1 MPDVLFPP
9 APAVVAAIFAATYLG
24 MAVGRVPGLRV
35 DRTGIGLIAA
45 ILLFGIGAVD
55 EGRIVEAVDFP
66 TIIILFGLMIL
77 SAQFAASGFYDWCSL
92 RIATARGTPAQ
103 LLAITVATTGA
114 LSAILVNDVV
124 VFAMAP
130 LLCAGMRARG
140 LDPRPFLIGLAGAAN
155 AGSAATI
162 VGNPQNIVI
171 GQVGQLEFWSFLA
184 ACGVPAGAAL
194 VCVFLVVWLAW
205 RRRWHLPEPHIE
217 PLPPPRLD
225 RPHLV
230 KALVCTAL
238 LLVFFASPLSDE
250 TGVLLIAGAIL
261 ISRRLTSRQ
270 MLGMVDW
277 QLLVLFVSLFIVTD
291 AITATGLPA
300 RAVEALTTAGLLP
313 DRLSIM
319 APLALA
325 ASNTIGNVPA
335 VVLLLSIWPEMQEGA
350 LYALA
355 VLTTLAGNLL
365 LIGSLANLIVAERA
379 YAAGVR
385 LGFLEHA
392 RCGIPMTLLSFT
404 AALLWLW
411 ATDILPAF

>member
-1 MPDVLFPP
+1 
-9 APAVVAAIFAATYLG
+9 
-24 MAVGRVPGLRV
+24 
-35 DRTGIGLIAA
+35 
-45 ILLFGIGAVD
+45 
-55 EGRIVEAVDFP
+55 
-66 TIIILFGLMIL
+66 
-77 SAQFAASGFYDWCSL
+77 
-92 RIATARGTPAQ
+92 
-103 LLAITVATTGA
+103 
-114 LSAILVNDVV
+114 
-124 VFAMAP
+124 
-130 LLCAGMRARG
+130 
-140 LDPRPFLIGLAGAAN
+140 
-155 AGSAATI
+155 
-162 VGNPQNIVI
+162 
-171 GQVGQLEFWSFLA
+171 
-184 ACGVPAGAAL
+184 
-194 VCVFLVVWLAW
+194 
-205 RRRWHLPEPHIE
+205 
-217 PLPPPRLD
+217 PPPRLD

-355 VLTTLAGNLL
+355 VLTTLA
-365 LIGSLANLIVAERA
+365 
-379 YAAGVR
+379 
-385 LGFLEHA
+385 
-392 RCGIPMTLLSFT
+392 
-404 AALLWLW
+404 
-411 ATDILPAF
+411 